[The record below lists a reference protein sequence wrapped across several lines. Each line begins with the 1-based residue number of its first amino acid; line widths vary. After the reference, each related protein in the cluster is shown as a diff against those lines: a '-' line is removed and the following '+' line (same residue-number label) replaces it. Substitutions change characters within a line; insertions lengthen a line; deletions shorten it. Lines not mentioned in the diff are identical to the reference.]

1 MTGPARSRGAGARP
15 AVRGARG
22 RIPAQPG
29 AAPVKPPG
37 SGPRSYFTR
46 RAAVFAAVLFVVA
59 MTVAIPAQR
68 YVAQRQNI
76 ADLRSQV
83 ASDTQRVA
91 ELEKQVAT
99 AHEPYAIERE
109 ARRRLHFVMPG
120 GDGLPRHRPDAR
132 RAGEGPG
139 RQADGAWWDRML
151 GSVDEAAEPVEQLP
165 TGQDTPRCP
174 APR

>member
-1 MTGPARSRGAGARP
+1 M
-15 AVRGARG
+15 
-22 RIPAQPG
+22 
-29 AAPVKPPG
+29 
-37 SGPRSYFTR
+37 
-46 RAAVFAAVLFVVA
+46 FVVA

-76 ADLRSQV
+76 SDLRSQV

-120 GDGLPRHRPDAR
+120 ELSYRVTDPMHAEEEQAQLAT
-132 RAGEGPG
+132 
-139 RQADGAWWDRML
+139 ADGAWWDRML
-151 GSVDEAAEPVEQLP
+151 GSVDEAAQPVEELP
-165 TGQDTPRCP
+165 TGQSRPEQSGP
-174 APR
+174 

>member
-1 MTGPARSRGAGARP
+1 
-15 AVRGARG
+15 VRGARG
-22 RIPAQPG
+22 RIPAQAGP
-29 AAPVKPPG
+29 APVKPPG

-76 ADLRSQV
+76 SELRSQV

-91 ELEKQVAT
+91 ELEKQVAA

-120 GDGLPRHRPDAR
+120 ELSYRVTDPMHIEQEKA
-132 RAGEGPG
+132 AAAN
-139 RQADGAWWDRML
+139 ADGAWWDKML
-151 GSVDEAAEPVEQLP
+151 GSLDEAAKPVEELP
-165 TGQDTPRCP
+165 TGQD
-174 APR
+174 